1 MWLTSVAGW
10 VGWQALQ
17 ALRRAGISA
26 GGRWGW
32 GAAEAI
38 RGAVH
43 HPRSE
48 PLKHNQARRARARAR
63 DASDAGRDV
72 YSIACRDPS

>member
-1 MWLTSVAGW
+1 MNSLRARRVGSLMWLTSVAGW

-38 RGAVH
+38 RGA
-43 HPRSE
+43 
-48 PLKHNQARRARARAR
+48 
-63 DASDAGRDV
+63 
-72 YSIACRDPS
+72 